1 MVKIDEELVQACRR
15 YLEERMRREKLL
27 GLDRES
33 VLKAEEEEKKRLMR
47 REYWRK
53 KLYGGNSSPI
63 TFIVGEKKR
72 K

>member
-15 YLEERMRREKLL
+15 YLEVRKRREKEL

-33 VLKAEEEEKKRLMR
+33 LLKAEEEEKKRLQR

-53 KLYGGNSSPI
+53 KLYGGNSAPI
-63 TFIVGEKKR
+63 TFIVGEKK

>member
-1 MVKIDEELVQACRR
+1 MVKIDEELIQACRR
-15 YLEERMRREKLL
+15 YLEERKRREKLL

-33 VLKAEEEEKKRLMR
+33 VLKAEEEEKKRLQR

-53 KLYGGNSSPI
+53 KLYGGKSSPI